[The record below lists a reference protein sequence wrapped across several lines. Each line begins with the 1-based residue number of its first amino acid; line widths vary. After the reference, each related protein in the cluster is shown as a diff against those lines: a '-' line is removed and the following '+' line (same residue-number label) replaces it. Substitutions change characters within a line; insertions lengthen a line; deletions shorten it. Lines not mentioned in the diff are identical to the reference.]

1 MKPQL
6 NDLFEWLK
14 VSEGNRFEIYNVDTE
29 SIIDKSASY
38 ADLSKNGSTPE
49 DYFTKLVGKGIKTV
63 QIFKK
68 QKHGSTFIREGCGLN
83 FGLASNNN
91 VAVSSPQAMPGA
103 TPQQQSN
110 GLGSPAPSSMNTE
123 IATVNAMLRS
133 QVAKAEAANDK
144 LISENKVIN
153 DKLVSENKELTKS
166 CQVHKDLNTENK
178 YKEAALNR
186 PTTTDKVLEG
196 LLANPAALGS
206 VISAFKPGAAALPGL
221 SNPQP
226 GTNLSDLK
234 STVVDL
240 ISNNKQLT
248 DEHVQG
254 AQHVLT
260 EVLKGNNE
268 FVQDYLK
275 LLKEYKL
282 IQA

>member
-6 NDLFEWLK
+6 NELFEWLQ
-14 VSEGNRFEIYNVDTE
+14 SENRNRFEIYNVDTE
-29 SIIDKSASY
+29 KAIEKCASY
-38 ADLSKNGSTPE
+38 SDLSRNGSTPE
-49 DYFTKLVGKGIKTV
+49 EYFTRLMGKGIKTV
-63 QIFKK
+63 QIVRK
-68 QKHGSTFIREGCGLN
+68 QKHGSTFIRDGCSHDY
-83 FGLASNNN
+83 GLASKDN
-91 VAVSSPQAMPGA
+91 VAVSGSQAMPGA
-103 TPQQQSN
+103 TPQQSN
-110 GLGSPAPSSMNTE
+110 GLGSPASSMNTE

-133 QVAKAEAANDK
+133 QVAKAEAANDR
-144 LISENKVIN
+144 LISENKAVN

-178 YKEAALNR
+178 YREAALNR

-254 AQHVLT
+254 AQYVLN
-260 EVLKGNNE
+260 EVLKGNDK
-268 FVQDYLK
+268 FIQDYLK